1 MKISLFLPCLVLLI
15 HTAKYAEA
23 ARGKTVVVNY
33 KTPAG
38 QKSKATIET
47 IRNEIRMGRFYRVMQ
62 DSNNYKPKQTISDRK
77 PSLINNSPSADKTP
91 QPPTK
96 PSPERTPPVI
106 RTDYPKTETKVE
118 QKNPTPK
125 PNSPVRRNPFYD
137 AMVETNR
144 AIEKLRQT
152 DGKEQVPKQPSP
164 TIPQAPIKREPEPQE
179 PRFRPQPQPQSQPQ
193 RQPQPQ
199 PKPQPQP
206 AKQPSPNIKPQLP
219 ELRDPM
225 AGISWEARRKLPR
238 DTDVW
243 SDESEENIFAN
254 AKRVM
259 GNRISC
265 GDFSQ
270 YGITADDYFYAREAF
285 PWSALI
291 VKKGSNSLHCLAT
304 IIQYGNQ
311 QKYSNNT
318 DIVAT
323 SSTCI
328 GYNSY
333 EIKHEHFVYSGRY
346 DKNTFHKI
354 NDNRQDIQEI
364 IMFSDSMSN
373 PYLTVLRLK
382 NPIIFNLHSQ
392 PACLLPTNQVYQPER
407 CFLNG
412 FDLQQVRVAE
422 FAAVLTA
429 EKPCTKNHYPELGLH
444 TGICAHLK
452 LFKHTQY
459 NGGALTCIHN
469 GKAYLYGSFSLIFPH
484 GNGLFKMTALIS
496 EYYNSK
502 KFAAEIQRDT
512 TEISRDSP
520 NYFAESDDVIASI
533 LKKLYPTVYWLQ
545 GSKQS
550 KANTQVFHLIYDDIN
565 RNFSVVCTATAV
577 SYYGQQITTDTLIT
591 SSPCTRGRV
600 GEDIY
605 VFPGFSR
612 GGSSQMYRVKDIIL
626 YQPIDDHMKQIKA
639 SLALLKLFNP
649 ITIEPPAK
657 SLFHTIQY
665 RRNIGGRIEMC
676 YVYGLNRRG
685 AFDETPVK
693 IVTPEA
699 CESVFSGKFDRNHM
713 ICVSNPS
720 TMLYKSI
727 GAPLICDFGNERLQI
742 GAKLKSTH
750 KYITSDEKEE
760 TLEMYIS
767 VNEYPQFE

>member
-1 MKISLFLPCLVLLI
+1 
-15 HTAKYAEA
+15 
-23 ARGKTVVVNY
+23 
-33 KTPAG
+33 
-38 QKSKATIET
+38 
-47 IRNEIRMGRFYRVMQ
+47 MQ

-106 RTDYPKTETKVE
+106 RTDYPKTESEDSFLNVH
-118 QKNPTPK
+118 
-125 PNSPVRRNPFYD
+125 R
-137 AMVETNR
+137 
-144 AIEKLRQT
+144 
-152 DGKEQVPKQPSP
+152 KQ
-164 TIPQAPIKREPEPQE
+164 
-179 PRFRPQPQPQSQPQ
+179 
-193 RQPQPQ
+193 
-199 PKPQPQP
+199 
-206 AKQPSPNIKPQLP
+206 
-219 ELRDPM
+219 
-225 AGISWEARRKLPR
+225 
-238 DTDVW
+238 
-243 SDESEENIFAN
+243 EENCHGTL
-254 AKRVM
+254 

-429 EKPCTKNHYPELGLH
+429 EKPCTKNHYPELG
-444 TGICAHLK
+444 
-452 LFKHTQY
+452 
-459 NGGALTCIHN
+459 
-469 GKAYLYGSFSLIFPH
+469 
-484 GNGLFKMTALIS
+484 
-496 EYYNSK
+496 
-502 KFAAEIQRDT
+502 
-512 TEISRDSP
+512 DSP